1 MTSAVNQLA
10 LSFEAMGINV
20 YDVRAGVASLKGEGI
35 TRAIFGPGA
44 GAGGVVAVN
53 CEGAQACG

>member
-1 MTSAVNQLA
+1 
-10 LSFEAMGINV
+10 MGINV